1 MKFPRSSGIL
11 LHPTSLPGEF
21 GIGDLGD
28 EAVRFIEFLVAS
40 GQKLW
45 QVLPLGPT
53 GYGDSPY
60 QCFSVFAG
68 NTLLVSPQR
77 LLETG
82 LLTSDDVKD
91 HPTFHAERIDF
102 TRVKEFKA
110 QLLSKAYNNF
120 LESQEPNLREDFKEF
135 CDKETVWLDDWA
147 LYRALKDAHDE
158 KAWYQWE
165 LDLAMRDE
173 QALESARATFAD
185 EINAHKFYQYLFFS
199 QWSAIRRLCHHHGIS
214 IIGDIPIFVAHD
226 SVDVWTNPHLFKLDD
241 ARNPTVVA
249 GVPPD
254 FFSKTGQLWGNPI
267 YDWERMRHDGFAW
280 WIFRIKSLLEV
291 FDVVRLDHF
300 RGFVAAWEVPGG
312 NKTAEHGEW
321 VNAPGRDLFA
331 TLRYALGE
339 FPVIVEDLG
348 LITEDVDAL
357 RDEFGFAGMRILQF
371 AFGGDAQNPHLPH
384 NYINNAVAYTG
395 THDNDTTRGWFA
407 SLKVKKVT
415 EANAHLGRAREY
427 CLQYLNSK
435 GREIHWD
442 MIRASL
448 ASVADIAITP
458 LQDVLGLGSE
468 GRMNLPATEDGNWN
482 WRFREGLLTA
492 KLSERLRAMC
502 EVYGRTSG

>member
-11 LHPTSLPGEF
+11 LHPISLPGEY

-28 EAVRFIEFLVAS
+28 DAVRFVEFLAAS

-77 LLETG
+77 LFETG
-82 LLTSDDVKD
+82 LLTSEDVTN
-91 HPTFHAERIDF
+91 HPTFHAERIDY

-110 QLLSKAYNNF
+110 QLLRKAYDNF
-120 LESQEPNLREDFKEF
+120 LQSHEPGLHENFEEF
-135 CDKETVWLDDWA
+135 CDKETSWLDDWA

-158 KAWYQWE
+158 NAWYQWE
-165 LDLAMRDE
+165 PELALRDE
-173 QALESARATFAD
+173 QALESARAALSD
-185 EINAHKFYQYLFFS
+185 EISAHKFCQYLFFS
-199 QWSAIRRLCHHHGIS
+199 QWSAIRKLCHHHGIS
-214 IIGDIPIFVAHD
+214 IVGDIPIFVAHD
-226 SVDVWTNPHLFKLDD
+226 SVDVWTNPHLFKMDN

-254 FFSKTGQLWGNPI
+254 YFSKTGQLWGNPI
-267 YDWERMRHDGFAW
+267 YDWERMRHDGFTW
-280 WIFRIKSLLEV
+280 WIFRVKAMFEM
-291 FDVVRLDHF
+291 FDILRLDHF
-300 RGFVAAWEVPGG
+300 RGFAAAWEVPGG
-312 NKTAEHGEW
+312 NKTAEQGEW
-321 VNAPGRDLFA
+321 VNAPGRELFT
-331 TLRYALGE
+331 TLRHALGE
-339 FPVIVEDLG
+339 LPIIVEDLG
-348 LITEDVDAL
+348 LITKDVDAL

-384 NYINNAVAYTG
+384 NYVNNAVVYTG

-407 SLKVKKVT
+407 SLKVKKTT
-415 EANAHLGRAREY
+415 EANAHLGRTRDY
-427 CLQYLNSK
+427 CLKYLNSK

-442 MIRASL
+442 MIRTSL

-482 WRFREGLLTA
+482 WRFRDSLLTD
-492 KLSERLRAMC
+492 KVSKRLREMC
-502 EVYGRTSG
+502 EVYGRTT